1 MEKDVDRIEEE
12 VLNEVIEN
20 GDDDVPRTGGRTG
33 SPI

>member
-20 GDDDVPRTGGRTG
+20 GGDDVPRTGGGTG
-33 SPI
+33 GRQ